1 MSGTRLSARART
13 RIREALSRYVESGTG
28 PGAVAVV
35 AHRGDVH
42 VEAVGHLAS
51 NGAKSTLPM
60 SEDTVF
66 RVASWTKN
74 VVAAATMSLVEDG
87 VFRLADPID
96 DWVPELADMDV
107 LLHPTGPLR
116 ATRRARRPITI
127 EDLLTCRIGTGTM
140 PVEPGIAPVA
150 DALTALENEPGRSG
164 HGLDASEYLAR
175 LGQIPLVREPGEVWM
190 YYVPAIVLGMLVERA
205 AGNPLET
212 VLQERIFRPLGMPD
226 TTLRPDER
234 LIARAAE
241 AYRLDSRTGQPVVD
255 SPRAG
260 GPVHGAPF
268 KEASSALVT
277 TPQDFLAFTTALMP
291 DPYQKRASVL
301 SPRSIALMT
310 ADHLTS
316 AQRSSSTFVWPPGF
330 YGSIGWGYSLG
341 IVTSGR
347 YLAPST
353 GSYGWYGKFGT
364 VWFDDPSHQLTTMLF
379 CQTDTGW
386 KPIPVYREFWA
397 SVYAELESPR

>member
-1 MSGTRLSARART
+1 MSDTGLSARART
-13 RIREALSRYVESGTG
+13 GIKEALSRYVESGTG

-51 NGAKSTLPM
+51 DGFKSTLPM
-60 SEDTVF
+60 SGDTVF

-74 VVAAATMSLVEDG
+74 VVAAAAMSLVEDG

-107 LLHPTGPLR
+107 LLHPAGPLH
-116 ATRRARRPITI
+116 ATRRARRSITI

-140 PVEPGIAPVA
+140 PVDPGIVPVA
-150 DALTALENEPGRSG
+150 DALTALEQEPGRNG
-164 HGLDASEYLAR
+164 HGLDASEYLTR
-175 LGQIPLVREPGEVWM
+175 LGGLPLVREPGEVWM
-190 YYVPAIVLGMLVERA
+190 YYVPAIVLGVLVERA
-205 AGNPLET
+205 AGSPLEA
-212 VLQERIFRPLGMPD
+212 VLQERIFRPLGMSD
-226 TTLRPDER
+226 TTLHPKEG

-241 AYRLDSRTGQPVVD
+241 AYRLDRRTGQPVAD

-260 GPVHGAPF
+260 GPLHGAPF

-277 TPQDFLAFTTALMP
+277 TPQDFLAFATALMP
-291 DPYQKRASVL
+291 NPHRRRASVL
-301 SPRSIALMT
+301 SPPSIARMT
-310 ADHLTS
+310 TDHLTA
-316 AQRSSSTFVWPPGF
+316 AQRASSTFVWPPGF

-341 IVTSGR
+341 IVTKGR

-364 VWFDDPSHQLTTMLF
+364 VWFNDPSYQLTTMLF

-386 KPIPVYREFWA
+386 KPIPLYREFWA
-397 SVYAELESPR
+397 SVYAELESSR